1 MCIRDRGITKGWP
14 DGTFRPAQSV
24 NRDQMAAFLYRMAGS
39 PQYTP
44 PTKSPFK
51 DVPTNHVFYKEIA
64 WMSEQGITKGWPDGT
79 FRPTQQINR
88 DQMAAF
94 FYRMA
99 GSPAYTAPK
108 ASPFKDVPTNHVF
121 YKEIAW
127 MNSQGIAKG
136 WPDGTFRP
144 YQPVKRDQMAAFLYR
159 YDQQK

>member
-1 MCIRDRGITKGWP
+1 MCIRDR
-14 DGTFRPAQSV
+14 
-24 NRDQMAAFLYRMAGS
+24 
-39 PQYTP
+39 
-44 PTKSPFK
+44 
-51 DVPTNHVFYKEIA
+51 
-64 WMSEQGITKGWPDGT
+64 
-79 FRPTQQINR
+79 
-88 DQMAAF
+88 
-94 FYRMA
+94 
-99 GSPAYTAPK
+99 

>member
-1 MCIRDRGITKGWP
+1 MYKRQ
-14 DGTFRPAQSV
+14 AQSV